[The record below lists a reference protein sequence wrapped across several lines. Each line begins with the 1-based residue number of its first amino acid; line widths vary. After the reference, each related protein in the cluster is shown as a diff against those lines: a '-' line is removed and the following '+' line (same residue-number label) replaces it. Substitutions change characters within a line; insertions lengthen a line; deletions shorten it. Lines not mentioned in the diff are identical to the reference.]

1 MSFIVEAGEH
11 PLKGSIRVQKY
22 PFRVWSWSGG
32 RSVVKLALE
41 QSSSQFS
48 IRHTVY

>member
-22 PFRVWSWSGG
+22 PFRVWSG
-32 RSVVKLALE
+32 REVV
-41 QSSSQFS
+41 QS
-48 IRHTVY
+48 